1 MLAGIGT
8 ITTLALAD
16 NDGQELKTKTFFLRW
31 SPIKILSSLPFFFF
45 VTLTCYSGLQAGLYI
60 FPRVI

>member
-8 ITTLALAD
+8 ITTLALVD

-31 SPIKILSSLPFFFF
+31 SPIKILSSLPFFFCNPHLF
-45 VTLTCYSGLQAGLYI
+45 ILYYY
-60 FPRVI
+60 

>member
-16 NDGQELKTKTFFLRW
+16 NDGQELKTKTFF
-31 SPIKILSSLPFFFF
+31 
-45 VTLTCYSGLQAGLYI
+45 YAG
-60 FPRVI
+60 VQ